1 MKVLHV
7 HCRVR
12 DLPGAVR
19 WFEQVWQVVPV
30 VHNEQ
35 MAWLGFGEFGVLLDA
50 APTDSVFT
58 LGFDNRLAKQ
68 LAFVESLPASGTA
81 SMQRDFT
88 DGKPSELEEII
99 GAVVRLGDKRGVPT
113 PTMDCVYASLL
124 PQELRARGGLKA
136 VAV

>member
-35 MAWLGFGEFGVLLDA
+35 MAWLGFGEFA
-50 APTDSVFT
+50 CFWTP
-58 LGFDNRLAKQ
+58 RLPIACLH
-68 LAFVESLPASGTA
+68 LASITGWPNNLRSWRACPLAGRLQCSAISRTGSLPNWK
-81 SMQRDFT
+81 R
-88 DGKPSELEEII
+88 LL
-99 GAVVRLGDKRGVPT
+99 VR
-113 PTMDCVYASLL
+113 
-124 PQELRARGGLKA
+124 
-136 VAV
+136 